1 MQERHIHHYFHVSVL
16 KVSYMLVLIIVNN
29 SEIHLFSTRNNIKSF
44 ELIIVIHVPSLIFYM
59 VKTQPVVNDLNYL

>member
-1 MQERHIHHYFHVSVL
+1 
-16 KVSYMLVLIIVNN
+16 MLVLIIVNN